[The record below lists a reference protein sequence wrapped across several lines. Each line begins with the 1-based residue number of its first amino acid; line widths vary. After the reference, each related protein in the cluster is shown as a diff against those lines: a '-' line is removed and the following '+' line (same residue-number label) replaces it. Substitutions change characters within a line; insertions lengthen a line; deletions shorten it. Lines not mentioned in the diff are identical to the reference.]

1 MNWLIKQWKKLSSLA
16 SCSHECGNNKQDTEE
31 VTQEAEPKKYDGP
44 SDQELKDMRMPE
56 LRSLA
61 ASRNLGAGGF
71 KGVDRRAITKLIK
84 ESY

>member
-1 MNWLIKQWKKLSSLA
+1 MNWLTKQWKKLSSLA
-16 SCSHECGNNKQDTEE
+16 SCSQERGNNKQNAEE
-31 VTQEAEPKKYDGP
+31 VTQETEPKKDECP
-44 SDQELKDMRMPE
+44 SNQELKDMRMPE